1 MGIIN
6 EGLGEKEKAK
16 DLFRKSVDFL
26 NNHIY
31 ENPLDSRAFAALGL
45 TYARLGLKNKAI
57 DSINIVEK
65 LLPISKDALFGT
77 MHAKNIGNTYA
88 IISDKEKSLE
98 MLEYLSSLSAGYHYG
113 ELLNDPDF
121 DSIRNEQRF
130 QNILKKLEPKS

>member
-1 MGIIN
+1 
-6 EGLGEKEKAK
+6 
-16 DLFRKSVDFL
+16 
-26 NNHIY
+26 
-31 ENPLDSRAFAALGL
+31 
-45 TYARLGLKNKAI
+45 
-57 DSINIVEK
+57 
-65 LLPISKDALFGT
+65 